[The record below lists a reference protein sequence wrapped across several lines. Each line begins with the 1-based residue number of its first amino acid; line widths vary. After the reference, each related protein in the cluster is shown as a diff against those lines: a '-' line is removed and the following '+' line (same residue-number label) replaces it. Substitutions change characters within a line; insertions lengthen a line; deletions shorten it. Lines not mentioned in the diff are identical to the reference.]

1 MRLLR
6 MPTKLPA
13 ERFPVAHPQS
23 AGVENGDRI
32 SAERPP
38 QPACGIAVLDHFVEF
53 MQFCFV
59 CEAEQIFRAG
69 WECEAGL
76 IGCCLGC
83 GDERIAPFTRTTEVC
98 A

>member
-6 MPTKLPA
+6 MPMKLPA
-13 ERFPVAHPQS
+13 APIANPHS
-23 AGVENGDRI
+23 AGVENGDRTF
-32 SAERPP
+32 AERSP

-59 CEAEQIFRAG
+59 CQCEQIFRAG

-76 IGCCLGC
+76 LGCCLGC
-83 GDERIAPFTRTTEVC
+83 GDERIAPFSRAASEV